1 MEIHSYTAAN
11 SFPSKILRD
20 PYLLSSIINRK
31 CILPRHVQLSP
42 TDKCNLKCKFCSCSE
57 RAGNEWAF
65 EDIDKIIQILVKVGT
80 VGVTITGGG
89 EPVLF
94 PHITYLISKLC
105 ESNISIG
112 LVTNGSVP
120 LTLFSKPTDWDSQPM
135 QKVQWVRFSFSDD
148 RVFSD
153 SFVENVKLWLGKA
166 DLAFS
171 YVLTDKPNFAS
182 IGYIVDLANKMNFT
196 HVRIVSDI
204 LSPTASENLS
214 DVQRYLKKINVDDSR
229 VIYQPRNS
237 WVRGTKDCFISL
249 LKPMI
254 YSDGLVYPCCG
265 AQYAMKNDTRHM
277 PQEMSMGHY
286 TKLPEIIK
294 QQIHFNGENCD
305 VCYYEGY
312 NSLLADLQQDLQ
324 HLDFM

>member
-1 MEIHSYTAAN
+1 MESHSYTAAN

-57 RAGNEWAF
+57 RSGDEWSL
-65 EDIDKIIQILVKVGT
+65 DDVDKIIKILKKVGT
-80 VGVTITGGG
+80 AGVTITGGG
-89 EPVLF
+89 EPLLF
-94 PHITYLISKLC
+94 LHINDLIYKLHKAD
-105 ESNISIG
+105 ISIG
-112 LVTNGSVP
+112 MVTNGCTP
-120 LTLFSKPTDWDSQPM
+120 AYPGLM
-135 QKVQWVRFSFSDD
+135 HKVQWVRFSFSDE
-148 RVFSD
+148 RKLSD
-153 SFVENVKLWLGKA
+153 EFLAEVGFWVGKA

-171 YVLTDKPNFAS
+171 YVLTDKPNFES
-182 IGYIVDLANKMNFT
+182 IGSIVNLANKLHFT

-214 DVQRYLKKINVDDSR
+214 DVQRYLKKINVDDSL
-229 VIYQPRNS
+229 VIYQARNS
-237 WVRGTKDCFISL
+237 WMPGTKDCFISL

-254 YSDGLVYPCCG
+254 YSDGLIYPCCG

-277 PQEMSMGHY
+277 PQKMSMGHY
-286 TKLPEIIK
+286 SELSEIIK
-294 QQIHFNGENCD
+294 QQRHFNGEICD
-305 VCYYEGY
+305 ICYYEGY